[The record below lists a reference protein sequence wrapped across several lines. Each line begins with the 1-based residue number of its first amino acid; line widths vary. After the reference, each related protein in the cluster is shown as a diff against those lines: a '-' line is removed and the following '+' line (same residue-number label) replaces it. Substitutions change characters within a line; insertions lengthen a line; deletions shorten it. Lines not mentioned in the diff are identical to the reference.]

1 MELSDSGLGAYFRA
15 AIDIPEIPFGEMLW
29 ESAQRFPEKIAV
41 IYQGQKVSFRELDG
55 LVNSFANALS
65 KLGVKKGDR
74 VALFMTN
81 RPEYLIA
88 VYAAARLG
96 AVFTPMNP
104 TYKEEEVAHQLQDS
118 DTSVL
123 VVQESLYPRVKTI
136 RQRVQKSLKH
146 VVVIGQQAEEGDT
159 LFLELIRQSSPKHP
173 PQVQISW
180 TEDLVALP
188 YSSGT
193 TGLPKGAMLTHQNLV
208 ANAIQF
214 ISSGRIT
221 EQDSMLIC
229 LPFYH
234 IYGVML
240 INGALYSGATQV
252 IMEAFDLE
260 LSLSLA
266 QQYNVS
272 LYYAVPPI
280 LLTLADYP
288 NLGAYDLSQ
297 LRYIMVGAA
306 PMAPDVAQR
315 LQEKANVRV
324 VQGYGLTEASP
335 VTHLNPVDQGQ
346 IKLDSVGLSVANQ
359 EQKVV
364 DPETGERE
372 MEPGELGEL
381 IVKGPHVMQGYWKAP
396 EETART
402 IRDGWLYTGDIAR
415 IDTDGYVYIVD
426 RKKEMIKYKGFSVA
440 PAEVEAVLFQHEAV
454 ADCAVIG
461 KPDAESG
468 EIPKALVLLRP
479 GAQIEPEALM
489 EFVGSRL
496 AGYKRV
502 REVEFV
508 PNIPKTASGK
518 VLRRVLIEAEREK
531 AEAQASAEAAAEAV
545 AKEAAEAA
553 AAASETPAPEPE
565 TPEAAAPEAA
575 ALEAEAVEPAAS
587 DETPGDEAPETSVEV
602 EVGGDEPSPDQ
613 EAVAPEATK
622 AAPEPPPAEAVVE
635 EATAVAEAPLDE
647 TMPAEGVDGVEEATA
662 SSEEEPASQEVEAD
676 GEREEMSVVVT
687 DEVEVVAD
695 AEATEAEPPA
705 DEADEI
711 EAAAPS
717 KVVDASPET
726 APSEPAAS

>member
-1 MELSDSGLGAYFRA
+1 MELSDSGLGAFFRA

-41 IYQGQKVSFRELDG
+41 IYQGQKISFRELDG
-55 LVNSFANALS
+55 LVNSFANALL
-65 KLGVKKGDR
+65 KLGVRKGDR

-81 RPEYLIA
+81 RPEYIIG
-88 VYAAARLG
+88 VYATARIG

-104 TYKEEEVAHQLQDS
+104 TYKEDEVAHQLQDAEA
-118 DTSVL
+118 SVL
-123 VVQESLYPRVKTI
+123 VVQDSLYQRVKSV
-136 RQRVQKSLKH
+136 RQRVKSLKH
-146 VVVIGQQAEEGDT
+146 VVLVGQRAEDDSP

-173 PQVQISW
+173 PQVQVSW

-221 EQDSMLIC
+221 EHDTMLIC

-240 INGALYSGATQV
+240 VNGALYSGATQV

-266 QQYNVS
+266 QQHQVT

-280 LLTLADYP
+280 LLVLSNYP
-288 NLGAYDLSQ
+288 NLSAYDLST

-306 PMAPDVAQR
+306 PMAPEVAQR
-315 LQEKANVRV
+315 LQDKMSVPI

-335 VTHLNPVDQGQ
+335 VTHINPVDQGP

-364 DPETGERE
+364 DPETGENE
-372 MEPGELGEL
+372 VEVGELGEL
-381 IVKGPHVMQGYWKAP
+381 LVKGPHVMQGYWKAQ
-396 EETART
+396 EETAQT

-415 IDTDGYVYIVD
+415 IDADGYVYIVD

-440 PAEVEAVLFQHEAV
+440 PAEVEAVLFHHEVV

-461 KPDAESG
+461 KPDEESG
-468 EIPKALVLLRP
+468 EIPKAIVILSP
-479 GAQIEPEALM
+479 GQQASAEALM
-489 EFVGSRL
+489 DFVGSRL

-508 PNIPKTASGK
+508 TNIPKTASGK

-531 AEAQASAEAAAEAV
+531 AAAAAAAAPPPVEVDAPETVEAPAESETSVEMTSPETADSAEAAAADTAPLPEPV
-545 AKEAAEAA
+545 TEETVAEAA
-553 AAASETPAPEPE
+553 TAEDAATEVPGAAQEPS
-565 TPEAAAPEAA
+565 
-575 ALEAEAVEPAAS
+575 S
-587 DETPGDEAPETSVEV
+587 DEASAP
-602 EVGGDEPSPDQ
+602 
-613 EAVAPEATK
+613 
-622 AAPEPPPAEAVVE
+622 
-635 EATAVAEAPLDE
+635 
-647 TMPAEGVDGVEEATA
+647 GVEHSGVA
-662 SSEEEPASQEVEAD
+662 EEPAPSLRCRSA
-676 GEREEMSVVVT
+676 MT
-687 DEVEVVAD
+687 
-695 AEATEAEPPA
+695 ATTPPQR
-705 DEADEI
+705 
-711 EAAAPS
+711 
-717 KVVDASPET
+717 
-726 APSEPAAS
+726 